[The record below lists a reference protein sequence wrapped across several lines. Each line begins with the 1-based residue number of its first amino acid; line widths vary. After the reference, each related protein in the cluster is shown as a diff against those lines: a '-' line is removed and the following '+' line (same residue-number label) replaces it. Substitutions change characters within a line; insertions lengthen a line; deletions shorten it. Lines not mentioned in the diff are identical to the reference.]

1 MNKKLVLNTLSK
13 IGLIEAGLM
22 LLPTVTSIYYHE
34 FDTMKVF
41 LFVILITVLINAG
54 GLIFVK
60 PAKGKS
66 LTSRDGIA
74 VAALGWIILSFY
86 GALPYYISGQIPH
99 FMDALFESISG
110 FTTTGAS
117 ILGNVEALTK
127 GMMFWRCLT
136 HWVGGM
142 GVLVL
147 FVALIPSDKKSSSL
161 QLMRAE
167 CPGPTVEKLVP
178 KGRSSAMILY
188 FLYGGLTL
196 IMIIFLLIGG
206 MPFYDSICHAMGTA
220 GTGGFNVK
228 NAGLG
233 FYQSA
238 YLEGVVTV
246 FMILFGVNFN
256 IYYFLIMRKFVGIY
270 KNTELKVYLGTI
282 VASITIII
290 INTMNYGVYH
300 SFSKALRYAS
310 FQVGSI
316 MTSTGYSTAD
326 FDAWPELS
334 KTLLIMLMFVGACA
348 GSTGGGFKVSRVII
362 LFKTAKRN
370 LRKAMH
376 PKSVNVVKSDDKA
389 IDIETVHSVSCY
401 LIIYILIFFVSL
413 FIVSLNNFDFGT
425 NFSSVTACLNN
436 IGPGISQVGPMMNYS
451 PLSDLS
457 KCVLSIDML
466 LGRLE
471 CLPLLMLVSPSM
483 WFKKLY

>member
-13 IGLIEAGLM
+13 IGLIEAALM
-22 LLPTVTSIYYHE
+22 LLPLLVTVYYHE
-34 FDTMKVF
+34 YRTMRVF
-41 LFVILITVLINAG
+41 LYVILFTAAINAA
-54 GLIFVK
+54 LLFFVK
-60 PAKGKS
+60 PARDKS

-74 VAALGWIILSFY
+74 VAALGWIFLSFF
-86 GALPYYISGQIPH
+86 GALPYYVSGEIPH
-99 FMDALFESISG
+99 FIDAIFESISG

-117 ILGNVEALTK
+117 ILGDVEALSQ

-188 FLYGGLTL
+188 VIYAALTV
-196 IMIIFLLIGG
+196 IMVIFLLIGG
-206 MPFYDSICHAMGTA
+206 MPLFDSCCHAMGTA

-228 NAGLG
+228 NAGVG

-282 VASITIII
+282 IASISLIIY
-290 INTMNYGVYH
+290 NTMSYGIYH

-316 MTSTGYSTAD
+316 MTSTGYATAD
-326 FDAWPELS
+326 FDRWPELS
-334 KTLLIMLMFVGACA
+334 KTILIVLMFIGACA

-376 PKSVNVVKSDDKA
+376 PKAVNIVKSDDRA

-401 LIIYILIFFVSL
+401 LIIYIFIFFASL
-413 FIVSLNNFDFGT
+413 LIISFNNFDFAT

-436 IGPGISQVGPMMNYS
+436 IGPGISRVGPMMNYY

-457 KCVLSIDML
+457 KTVLSVDML

-471 CLPLLMLVSPSM
+471 CLPLIMLVSPSM
-483 WFKKLY
+483 WVKKLY

>member
-1 MNKKLVLNTLSK
+1 MNKKLVFNTLAK
-13 IGLIEAGLM
+13 IGLIEAALM
-22 LLPTVTSIYYHE
+22 LLPTAVSIYYHE
-34 FDTMKVF
+34 FSSMRVF
-41 LFVILITVLINAG
+41 LFVILITAVIN
-54 GLIFVK
+54 GLILLLVR
-60 PAKGKS
+60 PAKDKS
-66 LTSRDGIA
+66 ITSRDGIA
-74 VAALGWIILSFY
+74 IAALGWIFLSFY

-110 FTTTGAS
+110 FTTTGSS
-117 ILGNVEALTK
+117 ILANVEALSK
-127 GMMFWRCLT
+127 GVMFWRCLT

-188 FLYGGLTL
+188 FIYGAMTV
-196 IMIIFLLIGG
+196 IMVIFLLVGG
-206 MPFYDSICHAMGTA
+206 MPLYDSLCHAMGTA

-233 FYQSA
+233 FYHSA

-246 FMILFGVNFN
+246 FMILFGINFN

-282 VASITIII
+282 FVSISVIIY
-290 INTMNYGVYH
+290 NTMSYGVFH
-300 SFSKALRYAS
+300 SFGKALRYAS

-316 MTSTGYSTAD
+316 MTSTGYATAD
-326 FDAWPELS
+326 FDRWPELS
-334 KTLLIMLMFVGACA
+334 KTILIILMFIGACA

-376 PKSVNVVKSDDKA
+376 PKSVNVVKADDRA

-401 LIIYILIFFVSL
+401 LIIYLLIFFGSL
-413 FIVSLNNFDFGT
+413 LIVSLNNFDFAT

-436 IGPGISQVGPMMNYS
+436 IGPGISQVGPMMNFE

-457 KCVLSIDML
+457 KAVLSIDML

-471 CLPLLMLVSPSM
+471 CLPLLMLAAPSM
-483 WFKKLY
+483 WSKKLY